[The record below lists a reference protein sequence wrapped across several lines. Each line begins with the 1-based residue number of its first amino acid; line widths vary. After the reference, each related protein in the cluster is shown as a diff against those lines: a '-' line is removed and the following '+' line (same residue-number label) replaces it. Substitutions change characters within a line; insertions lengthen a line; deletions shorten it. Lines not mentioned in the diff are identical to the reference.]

1 MPQTFMK
8 LWHSFKKDLKLA
20 SKSWYFYI
28 EIGMAVI
35 IIAIL
40 LVVVPEEFDN
50 KTDEYIYM
58 EDIPEVFENYLYSMM
73 LEDDLDKKI
82 ETVELEIN
90 DSIVMG
96 DLFESEDKRVYFIDD
111 KEAVMKFA
119 EDEREFSAIMYL
131 DENNELAYKYYMQGY
146 ESERLKNLYLVFHN
160 KKVDIDTLKEHTDNQ
175 VVHKMHEDYQALSD
189 RENLIPVVLTFNGSL
204 MGLFII
210 AAYVFLDKQEGV
222 IKAYAVTASKVWQY
236 LMSKVGVL
244 IVVSCVTSLFVAM
257 PIMGFQP
264 NYLLLLIFVFASGFF
279 AASLGLVVAS
289 YYEDVM
295 QAFGVIY
302 IFMIFLIIPNISYF
316 TPSWEPSWIKV
327 IPTYAMLESFK
338 EIIIKNGDTGYVL
351 MTSAAFLGVGILL
364 FLFANYRFKK
374 TLTV

>member
-1 MPQTFMK
+1 MK

-28 EIGMAVI
+28 EIGMAII

-40 LVVVPEEFDN
+40 LVVVPEEFDS

-58 EDIPEVFENYLYSMM
+58 EDLPEVFENYLYSMM
-73 LEDDLDKKI
+73 LEDDLDKEI
-82 ETVELEIN
+82 EIVELEID
-90 DSIVMG
+90 DSMVTA
-96 DLFESEDKRVYFIDD
+96 DLFETEDTRAYFIDD
-111 KEAVMKFA
+111 KEAVIKFA

-146 ESERLKNLYLVFHN
+146 ESERLKNLYLVLHN
-160 KKVDIDTLKEHTDNQ
+160 KKVDVDTLKEHTDNQ
-175 VVHKMHEDYQALSD
+175 VVKKMYEDYQVLGD
-189 RENLIPVVLTFNGSL
+189 RENLVPVILTFNGSL

-210 AAYVFLDKQEGV
+210 IAYIFLDKQEGV

-244 IVVSCVTSLFVAM
+244 IVVSSVTSVLITI
-257 PIMGFQP
+257 PIMGLQP
-264 NYLLLLIFVFASGFF
+264 NYLLMLIFIIASGFF

-289 YYEDVM
+289 YYEEVM

-302 IFMIFLIIPNISYF
+302 IMMIFLIIPNISYL

-327 IPTYAMLESFK
+327 IPSYAMLESFK
-338 EIIIKNGDTGYVL
+338 EIILKNGNTGYVL
-351 MTSAAFLGVGILL
+351 MTSSVFLGLGILL